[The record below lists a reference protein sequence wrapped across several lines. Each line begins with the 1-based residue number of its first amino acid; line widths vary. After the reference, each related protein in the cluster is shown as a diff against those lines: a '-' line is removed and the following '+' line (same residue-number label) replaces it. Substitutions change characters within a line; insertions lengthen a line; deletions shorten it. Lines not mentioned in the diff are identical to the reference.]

1 MGLIEFG
8 RWRSS
13 AVTEGGVING
23 VYTNPTTPMGTASD
37 WMGVPSR
44 TPLHIQ
50 SPGGREGVL
59 TGHLFPFP
67 KGSMAW
73 APTSFPGVSPGTEPK
88 HRWGEAGLVG
98 EGGCPVASAW
108 PPRCYFFSFLPD
120 FFLLPL
126 PPCRGLA
133 ITLASCVGQS
143 GVVARDVDI
152 LVCSRAH
159 AAG

>member
-1 MGLIEFG
+1 MGLIEFV

-44 TPLHIQ
+44 TPFAYSIPWGQGWGL
-50 SPGGREGVL
+50 L

-73 APTSFPGVSPGTEPK
+73 APTSFLGVSPEIRGLGTG
-88 HRWGEAGLVG
+88 GERLDWLGREAALWLR
-98 EGGCPVASAW
+98 AW
-108 PPRCYFFSFLPD
+108 PPRYFFSFLPD

-126 PPCRGLA
+126 PPAGALPSRLPA
-133 ITLASCVGQS
+133 ALVR
-143 GVVARDVDI
+143 VA
-152 LVCSRAH
+152 LLP
-159 AAG
+159 GM